1 MTIALW
7 APRVDPAFAAAVDA
21 AVAAAVAPDAE
32 RIDREDVYPLAA
44 VQALARAGL
53 TAAAFPIEDG
63 GGGRPL
69 RDLVAVFEAV
79 AAASAATATSLVT
92 IFQAGAAI
100 QLFGGEALR
109 RRYLPRIAA
118 GLVCSF
124 AMTEA
129 RGGSD
134 VRRLDT
140 RARRVDDG
148 WVIDGRKAFVTS
160 ASAAELFVLLAQ
172 TDAGV
177 TAFAVPADAPGL
189 ALAVTPATRTIGLR
203 NGPHV
208 DLTLDD
214 VRIPDDHRIGDDG
227 HGVRAAATVL
237 DHSRVLVAAI
247 GCGIARA
254 AFDGALAFADHR
266 QVGDRH
272 VIELQGIQ
280 WYLAELLAEIDAARL
295 LTYEAAGHLDAASP
309 THHLPREAPA
319 RRAGLLDIQRWS
331 ASAKLVATRTAVHAA
346 LQAIQIC
353 GVRGCLETAP
363 FGRYLRDAKTYE
375 IAGGS
380 SEVLKNTLG
389 DYLVAAVDGPG

>member
-1 MTIALW
+1 VTIALW
-7 APRVDPAFAAAVDA
+7 APRVDPAFAAAIDA

-32 RIDREDVYPLAA
+32 RVDREDVYPLAA

-53 TAAAFPIEDG
+53 TAAGFPIADG

-100 QLFGGEALR
+100 QLFGGDALR

-177 TAFAVPADAPGL
+177 TAFAVPAARAGAGAGGD
-189 ALAVTPATRTIGLR
+189 
-203 NGPHV
+203 GPH
-208 DLTLDD
+208 D
-214 VRIPDDHRIGDDG
+214 RPAQRAPRRPHPRRRPGSDDHRIGEDG
-227 HGVRAAATVL
+227 HGVPRGDGARPLAGAGRGDRLQHRRAAL
-237 DHSRVLVAAI
+237 
-247 GCGIARA
+247 
-254 AFDGALAFADHR
+254 
-266 QVGDRH
+266 RH
-272 VIELQGIQ
+272 AGVRRSPPGRRSPRDQPGHQ
-280 WYLAELLAEIDAARL
+280 WYLADCWPDRRGGSDQ
-295 LTYEAAGHLDAASP
+295 AAGHLDAAGP
-309 THHLPREAPA
+309 THHLPRGLARPA
-319 RRAGLLDIQRWS
+319 LASALVGVGQAGRDPPRCTPRCRRSDLRRARLR
-331 ASAKLVATRTAVHAA
+331 
-346 LQAIQIC
+346 
-353 GVRGCLETAP
+353 TAP
-363 FGRYLRDAKTYE
+363 FGRLRDAK
-375 IAGGS
+375 
-380 SEVLKNTLG
+380 
-389 DYLVAAVDGPG
+389 YLRSRAAVGGAQERGRLPGGRGRRAGLTRAA

>member
-1 MTIALW
+1 MPIPLW
-7 APRVDPAFAAAVDA
+7 GPRVDPAFVAAVEA
-21 AVAAAVAPDAE
+21 TVAAAVAPDAE

-44 VQALARAGL
+44 IRALAQAGL
-53 TAAAFPIEDG
+53 TAATFPVEHG

-69 RDLVAVFEAV
+69 GDLVAVFEAV
-79 AAASAATATSLVT
+79 ATASAATATSLVT
-92 IFQAGAAI
+92 IFQAGETI
-100 QLFGGEALR
+100 HLFGGEPLR
-109 RRYLPRIAA
+109 QRYLPRIAG

-134 VRRLDT
+134 VRQLDT
-140 RARRVDDG
+140 RARRGADG
-148 WVIDGRKAFVTS
+148 WVLDGRKAFVTS

-189 ALAVTPATRTIGLR
+189 TLEVTPATRTIGLR

-208 DLTLDD
+208 DVVLDG
-214 VRIPDDHRIGDDG
+214 VRIADDQRIGEDG
-227 HGVRAAATVL
+227 HGVRVAATVL

-247 GCGIARA
+247 GCGLARA

-266 QVGDRH
+266 KVGARH

-295 LTYEAAGHLDAASP
+295 LTYEAARHLDAAAP
-309 THHLPREAPA
+309 THHLPRDAPA
-319 RRAGLLDIQRWS
+319 RRRGLLDIQRWS
-331 ASAKLVATRTAVHAA
+331 SSAKLLATRTAVHAA

-389 DYLVAAVDGPG
+389 DYLIAAVDGPG